1 MEYRKGRDDGTQE
14 GRRTARWDTGK
25 EGIVG
30 HRKGR
35 GTAKW
40 DVKERGLPGGALHR
54 KREHSQGRTAYDVKL
69 PTVKGEKKRR
79 KRVDYNID
87 FTLSLPAT
95 VSLKADPLYQPN
107 GWNCCNV

>member
-1 MEYRKGRDDGTQE
+1 M
-14 GRRTARWDTGK
+14 
-25 EGIVG
+25 G

-69 PTVKGEKKRR
+69 PTVKGETLHECQHRR
-79 KRVDYNID
+79 SSCYRKLMKHFDAVGP
-87 FTLSLPAT
+87 S
-95 VSLKADPLYQPN
+95 VSH
-107 GWNCCNV
+107 